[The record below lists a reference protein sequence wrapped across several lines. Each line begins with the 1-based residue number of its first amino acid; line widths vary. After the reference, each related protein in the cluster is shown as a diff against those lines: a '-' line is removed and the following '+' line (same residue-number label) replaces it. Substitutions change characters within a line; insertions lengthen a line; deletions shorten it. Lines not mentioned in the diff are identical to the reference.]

1 MAFKSWKFSTSKF
14 FPTEKLCRPITF
26 YKILFLRK
34 IFLSG
39 NGPLY
44 ALLESDRSWPQNL
57 VSVIEILGL
66 QHLFL
71 LQATHLRNHT
81 VISVIII
88 HSRALNQS
96 VIVERVTCRS
106 NILQYW
112 TGTYWTVANC
122 GFFHGF
128 STLFRCFVNFKH
140 TTNDMAE

>member
-1 MAFKSWKFSTSKF
+1 LQHTIF
-14 FPTEKLCRPITF
+14 FELAVSRKREGRGTPAREHKCAKYYTDIQLRFVITTTPDSLTA
-26 YKILFLRK
+26 LFLF
-34 IFLSG
+34 I
-39 NGPLY
+39 Y
-44 ALLESDRSWPQNL
+44 LLT
-57 VSVIEILGL
+57 L
-66 QHLFL
+66 QPIIGIYTF
-71 LQATHLRNHT
+71 
-81 VISVIII
+81 II

-106 NILQYW
+106 NILRYW